1 MTVRL
6 LRRRIHKTVLVT
18 VDTGETFKG
27 ALYAYD
33 REVIVLRN
41 AGLVDASSDSQFVPA
56 DGELLLPRG
65 RVTLLQFP

>member
-1 MTVRL
+1 MKL
-6 LRRRIHKTVLVT
+6 LRQRIHRTVLVT
-18 VDTGETFKG
+18 VDTGETFRG
-27 ALYAYD
+27 ALFAYD

-41 AGLVDASSDSQFVPA
+41 AGQVDARSDSQFIPA